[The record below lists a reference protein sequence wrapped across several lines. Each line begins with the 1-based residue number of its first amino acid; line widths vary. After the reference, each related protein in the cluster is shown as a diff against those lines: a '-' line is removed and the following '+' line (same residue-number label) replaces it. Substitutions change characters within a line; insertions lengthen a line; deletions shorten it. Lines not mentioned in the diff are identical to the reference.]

1 MTTTG
6 TNQPSLEGWNITH
19 AEDAE
24 WAPWGEGGKARAKVL
39 GSADGYLVMLVEAQ
53 TGYEGSPHQH
63 ESAEFFYLVEG
74 RLRNQ
79 GQVLGTG
86 DGYAAA
92 AGSVH
97 EDFEALEPSTY
108 LVIFRL

>member
-6 TNQPSLEGWNITH
+6 SSQRSLEGWDITH
-19 AEDAE
+19 AADTE
-24 WAPWGEGGKARAKVL
+24 WTPWGEGGKARAKVL

-53 TGYEGSPHQH
+53 TTYVGAPHEH
-63 ESAEFFYLVEG
+63 ESAEFFYLVQG

-79 GQVLGTG
+79 GHELTTG

>member
-1 MTTTG
+1 MTTHT
-6 TNQPSLEGWNITH
+6 TPPSLEGWNVVRSD
-19 AEDAE
+19 DAE

-39 GSADGYLVMLVEAQ
+39 GNADGYLIMLVEAQ
-53 TGYEGSPHQH
+53 TGYEGASHRH
-63 ESAEFFYLVEG
+63 EHAEFFYLVEG

-79 GQVLGTG
+79 GQELTGG

-97 EDFEALEPSTY
+97 DDFAALAPSTY
-108 LVIFRL
+108 LVIFRI

>member
-1 MTTTG
+1 MTAKTTP
-6 TNQPSLEGWNITH
+6 PSLEGWHITH
-19 AEDAE
+19 ADQAE
-24 WAPWGEGGKARAKVL
+24 WAPWGEGAKARAKLL

-53 TGYEGSPHQH
+53 EGYEGSPHQH
-63 ESAEFFYLVEG
+63 EHAEFFYLVRG

-79 GQVLGTG
+79 GLELTAG

-97 EDFEALEPSTY
+97 DDFVALEPSTY
-108 LVIFRL
+108 LVAFRL

>member
-1 MTTTG
+1 MATRRT
-6 TNQPSLEGWNITH
+6 QPSLEGWDITH
-19 AEDAE
+19 VEDAE
-24 WAPWGEGGKARAKVL
+24 WAPWGEGGNARAKVL

-53 TGYEGSPHQH
+53 AGYEGTPHQH
-63 ESAEFFYLVEG
+63 EHAEFFYLVEG

-79 GQVLGTG
+79 GQVLTTG

-92 AGSVH
+92 GGSTH
-97 EDFEALEPSTY
+97 DDFEALAPSTY